1 MTPRKILI
9 CGLPSSGKTT
19 LARELAQLL
28 NATHYDGDDVR
39 LMYDND
45 IGFSKGDR
53 VLQAIRM
60 RSLCDAIVKD
70 GRNVVA
76 SFVCPTEET
85 REMFGADYTVFMDTI
100 VACDYQDTN
109 IMFKG
114 PEYPD
119 WRVMEW
125 KENNAQLIA
134 EHIKDRDAK
143 LEPVWLPHKWD
154 WTAPTGL
161 VIGRFQPFHLGHKAL
176 VAEALRRYPQVLIG
190 VRTMPPGPENPFTME
205 QAFEHIHENLAEYGG
220 RVYIMSLPNIASV
233 LYGRDVG
240 YKLERVKLD
249 KETESIS
256 ATEIRKREIHK
267 CGSQSCG

>member
-19 LARELAQLL
+19 LAKELAVLL
-28 NATHYDGDDVR
+28 NAVHLDGDEVR
-39 LMYDND
+39 ALTRNEDFLIQGRIAQAWDMYW
-45 IGFSKGDR
+45 
-53 VLQAIRM
+53 
-60 RSLCDAIVKD
+60 LCKKVTNGGGTVI
-70 GRNVVA
+70 A
-76 SFVCPTEET
+76 SFVCPTIAC
-85 REMFGADYTVFMDTI
+85 REAFNADYTIFMDTI
-100 VACDYQDTN
+100 VSCDYQDTN

-134 EHIKDRDAK
+134 EHIKDRDAE

-190 VRTMPPGPENPFTME
+190 VRTMPPGRTPIS
-205 QAFEHIHENLAEYGG
+205 AFEHIHENLAEYGG

-256 ATEIRKREIHK
+256 ATEIRKREIQK